1 MLTLKHLVAIVSRG
15 DSSTNYV
22 VAECLLTA
30 SGDNEPMTSGNSNR
44 YFWCLGAFKR
54 ARYLMSRV

>member
-1 MLTLKHLVAIVSRG
+1 MLTLKHL
-15 DSSTNYV
+15 

-30 SGDNEPMTSGNSNR
+30 SGGNEPVTSGNSNR
-44 YFWCLGAFKR
+44 YFWCLGLGAFKR

>member
-1 MLTLKHLVAIVSRG
+1 MLTLKHL
-15 DSSTNYV
+15 

-30 SGDNEPMTSGNSNR
+30 SGGNEPVTSGNSNR
-44 YFWCLGAFKR
+44 YFWRLGAFKR